1 MGAPDLPFT
10 RAQSIE
16 AGHEPAA
23 IRRLLRR
30 GEWVQLRRGVYV
42 LAWVLAEAG
51 DDPQRRH
58 ALDVAGLLL
67 ALGSDAVAAGT
78 SAARILGLETLQ
90 ELPCELVVV
99 TGDPRV
105 RGERRDG
112 YVVRAADLPRHHR
125 SARFG
130 VPITS
135 AARTVTDLAR
145 KWPLRDAV
153 VLADSALRLG
163 RTSIVE
169 LDEVLAYCA
178 GWPGIDS
185 AQCAVALADPRA
197 ESVLESISRVAMH
210 DEGVPT
216 PRSQVVIGGAR
227 VDFLWDDLAVIGEA
241 DGLGKYAADGRQST
255 RDIVRAEKRREEL
268 LADAGY
274 EIVRWGWEDA
284 CRPRRLAH
292 RLHAAFARG
301 IERQRGRL
309 TG

>member
-1 MGAPDLPFT
+1 MPFT
-10 RAQSIE
+10 RAQAIE

-42 LAWVLAEAG
+42 LARVLAEAE
-51 DDPQRRH
+51 DDAQRQH
-58 ALDVAGLLL
+58 ALDIAALQL
-67 ALGSDAVAAGT
+67 ALGSDALAAGT
-78 SAARILGLETLQ
+78 SAARLLGLETFQ
-90 ELPCELVVV
+90 ELPGELVVV
-99 TGDPRV
+99 TGDPQV
-105 RGERRDG
+105 RGEHRDG
-112 YVVRAADLPRHHR
+112 YVIRAADLPRHHR

-135 AARTVTDLAR
+135 AARTVVDLAR
-145 KWPLRDAV
+145 QWPLRDAV

-163 RTSIVE
+163 LTAIAE

-185 AQCAVALADPRA
+185 AQRAVALADPRA

-210 DEGVPT
+210 DEALPM

-227 VDFLWDDLAVIGEA
+227 VDFLWDDVAVIGEA

-255 RDIVRAEKRREEL
+255 RDIVRAEKRREER

-284 CRPRRLAH
+284 CRPRVLAH
-292 RLHAAFARG
+292 RLRAAFARG
-301 IERQRGRL
+301 VERQRGRSA
-309 TG
+309 G

>member
-1 MGAPDLPFT
+1 MPFT
-10 RAQSIE
+10 RAQWIE

-42 LAWVLAEAG
+42 LARVFAEAG

-78 SAARILGLETLQ
+78 SAARILGLETLR
-90 ELPCELVVV
+90 ELPGEFVVV

-135 AARTVTDLAR
+135 AARTVIDMAR
-145 KWPLRDAV
+145 RWPLRDAV

-163 RTSIVE
+163 CTSLVE

-185 AQCAVALADPRA
+185 AQRAVALADPTA
-197 ESVLESISRVAMH
+197 DSVLESISRVAMH
-210 DEGVPT
+210 DEGLPM
-216 PRSQVVIGGAR
+216 PRSQVAIGGAR
-227 VDFLWDDLAVIGEA
+227 VDFLWDDFAVIGEA

-255 RDIVRAEKRREEL
+255 RDIVRAEKRREER
-268 LADAGY
+268 LADAGF
-274 EIVRWGWEDA
+274 EVVRWGWEDA

-292 RLHAAFARG
+292 RLRAAFARG
-301 IERQRGRL
+301 VERQRGRSA
-309 TG
+309 G